1 MSRTVIMG
9 GTVVSMEP
17 GQPDGET
24 ADVLIENDRIT
35 EMGTLGTIAGAE
47 VVAALSRL
55 VLPASVMPMSTPGRP
70 VCAE

>member
-1 MSRTVIMG
+1 MG

-47 VVAALSRL
+47 VVDALSRL
-55 VLPASVMPMSTPGRP
+55 VLPASVMPMSTPRS
-70 VCAE
+70 ARNSR

>member
-35 EMGTLGTIAGAE
+35 EIGTLLEKMVLRLKGREPVIQEKINTPQFGWKR
-47 VVAALSRL
+47 SR
-55 VLPASVMPMSTPGRP
+55 
-70 VCAE
+70 

>member
-35 EMGTLGTIAGAE
+35 EIGMLLEKNGIAFKRREPVIQEKSNTPQFGWKR
-47 VVAALSRL
+47 SR
-55 VLPASVMPMSTPGRP
+55 
-70 VCAE
+70 